1 MPIKRVALIV
11 GVSALIVAALIAIY
25 FVSSIRERGEGV
37 KLIIVTRLY
46 PEEQEAIRR
55 AFLNSSIAKEYNII
69 DIEFRKE
76 DYSKWAELSE
86 SGYVDGFFVGEKYI
100 YDVLCGEGRLSS
112 FTLKEL
118 VDVVKRLDR
127 RYYGMDSK
135 GGYCWVAVGQAV
147 YGFIINKVFLE
158 KHGLQEPQKWSDLA
172 KVEYL
177 KPLLLGESTGSFPRP
192 TKSGT
197 SRTVVHGILQ
207 KYGWEEGWRV
217 LTIIAM
223 VSNIVDSSEKA
234 RDEAAEGVVA
244 VAPAYI
250 GYGIEAEKA
259 GHGAVFKVPKG
270 EGILYLSLAA
280 VASKAKHPKEMQA
293 FILWLLSD
301 EGQKTLAR
309 LFYYIPVREDVKG
322 IEWVERIYSE
332 LKNNIFNY
340 DRELATKT
348 DKAVTAYFEAALA
361 DPDSNMLLKEIGREL
376 ALLLKNKKIDPSK
389 AHEILSRVGKLLVI
403 KDPWTGEEEAFTLE
417 YAISINDKLKDKE
430 EWAKFYNA
438 VKTAAIE
445 HYKKILDEIKT
456 HE

>member
-1 MPIKRVALIV
+1 MPAKKVALVV
-11 GVSALIVAALIAIY
+11 GVSALVVAALIAVY
-25 FVSSIRERGEGV
+25 FVSSIREGREGV
-37 KLIIVTRLY
+37 KLVIVTRLY
-46 PEEQEAIRR
+46 PEEQEAIRK

-69 DIEFRKE
+69 DVEFRKE

-100 YDVLCGEGRLSS
+100 YDVLCSEGHLSS

-118 VDVVKRLDR
+118 VDAVKRLDR
-127 RYYGMDSK
+127 RYYGMDSR

-147 YGFIINKVFLE
+147 YGFIINRVFLE
-158 KHGLQEPQKWSDLA
+158 KHGLQEPQKWSDLT
-172 KVEYL
+172 KVDYL
-177 KPLLLGESTGSFPRP
+177 KPLLLGESTVSFPRP

-223 VSNIVDSSEKA
+223 ESSIVDSSEKA

-340 DRELATKT
+340 DRELATKI

-376 ALLLKNKKIDPSK
+376 ALLLENKKIGLSK
-389 AHEILSRVGKLLVI
+389 AHEILSSVGKLLVV
-403 KDPWTGEEEAFTLE
+403 KDPWTGRGEEFTLE
-417 YAISINDKLKDKE
+417 YALSINDKLKDKE

-445 HYKKILDEIKT
+445 HYRKILDEIKALG
-456 HE
+456 